1 MMRLPSQIPVVL
13 TTLMV
18 AATVAP
24 VSASPRAANA
34 IQRIQV
40 REASDQTIVEIESQA
55 KPTFTVF
62 KLADPPRLFVDVV
75 GADVSALEATM
86 NVSNG
91 VIGRIHA
98 LQYNGDVGEVGRI
111 VIEFEQNAAYDI
123 KTVGSTIRLMVD
135 GTQRTAPDLRLK
147 AAEVEARRIE
157 QAIERERKLLA
168 DLKSARADEER
179 LRVEARNARVQE
191 EKLTAEVAKARA
203 EAERLS
209 KTAQREADKVQ
220 SELELLKKT
229 KELEQAKADAL
240 ARAVRAEQARK
251 TALEEA
257 RQKATALQQAMEE
270 ARTHQEAMAASGR
283 ALEKREA
290 EEATAREALAKAQAE
305 RDAVAAKL
313 AEATAA
319 GRSAD
324 VVALDA
330 ELGEKMRAVRAAD
343 EVVVT
348 RREATNE
355 ARLARAQAQEALR
368 EANLRRDA
376 LEEGRRVATG
386 EAADQEKKRTEALGE
401 AVARRDETEA
411 TRRSAAAAR
420 ESALAQQRL
429 AALEKALS
437 EQRGQVEKAQE
448 QSEVEQAR
456 IALLKDQLTAEQD
469 KLSQLK
475 SASAVEEA
483 KVDTLKKE
491 VAGLEDKLSETE
503 ARTKAAEE
511 AYQRQMAAIERI
523 DRDGRAAAEANQT
536 AAMRTLEAA
545 RAAEAAKAE
554 RALAELEAARAAQAA
569 EAAKAA
575 EAQRA
580 LEAMKVEAA
589 KAAEKRA
596 ADAKL
601 ADAKR
606 AADAKAAA
614 ADAKAAAAERKA
626 EPAPEPK
633 AAPKV
638 AARPVITD
646 LNYRESHGNGR
657 VEIALTEDAAWEVTS
672 RSPRRLELQL
682 RGTVIPRELER
693 SLDTAE
699 FAGPVKLV
707 SSFRSADEPGTVRV
721 VVDLREA
728 VRDEVELADGKL
740 VWSFVGAATAS
751 SAPGAAPGQKPGQRL
766 PPGVHAFPG
775 LVAAQGGAVGKAG
788 AGGQGGQFLDSRR
801 RRAKRKYSGKK
812 INLTIK
818 DADIQ
823 HVLTFL
829 AKEGGVNIVAADD
842 VTGKVTFHLEN
853 IPWDLALD
861 MILKTQ
867 GYDYVKEYGVYRV
880 AKVEDIQKEFES
892 ELKRKQ
898 TIEEL
903 KPLVVRFI
911 TVNYASL
918 EEVTEHI
925 KTVLSKNGTVSA
937 DSATSTLI
945 VKDTEEHVIAAED
958 IVRRLDVQLPQ
969 VLIEARI
976 VEASTSFSREL
987 GVQWGGNFT
996 MSPAFGN
1003 PTGLAFPSVIGI
1015 SGGADDGTAPTNGL
1029 LTSNPNFAVNLPAAA
1044 GAGAGGALGLTL
1056 GSLGGAANLNLR
1068 LSAAEDTGQV
1078 KIISAPKILTIDGK
1092 KASIRQGVSIPISV
1106 VSANGVNT
1114 QFFNAELKLEVQTN
1128 TSPDG
1133 NIRLDLDITKN
1144 EPDFGQ
1150 TSANGAPTI
1159 QKKEAHTSLLVRDGD
1174 TTVIGGIFTRN
1185 TGSSNAKVPFLS
1197 KIPILGWFFQ
1207 NHRETDNRSEL
1218 LIFITPRIANRRAS
1232 LVDGGGP

>member
-1 MMRLPSQIPVVL
+1 MMRLPAQFPLAL
-13 TTLMV
+13 TAILVT
-18 AATVAP
+18 ATVAP

-40 REASDQTIVEIESQA
+40 REASDQTVVEIESQA

-147 AAEVEARRIE
+147 AAEVEAKRIE
-157 QAIERERKLLA
+157 QAIERERKLLT

-179 LRVEARNARVQE
+179 LRNEARAARLEE
-191 EKLTAEVAKARA
+191 EKLAAEVAKART

-209 KTAQREADKVQ
+209 KKAQLEADKVQ
-220 SELELLKKT
+220 GELGQLKKT

-240 ARAVRAEQARK
+240 GRAVRAEQARK

-257 RQKATALQQAMEE
+257 REKAAALQKATDE
-270 ARTHQEAMAASGR
+270 ARAHEDAMTAAGR
-283 ALEKREA
+283 AVDKREA
-290 EEATAREALAKAQAE
+290 EESVTQQALTAAQVA

-324 VVALDA
+324 IVKLDA
-330 ELGEKMRAVRAAD
+330 DLGEKLKAVRAA
-343 EVVVT
+343 
-348 RREATNE
+348 EAAHAVKHEAVNE

-368 EANLRRDA
+368 EANARRDA
-376 LEEGRRVATG
+376 LEAGRRVAAG

-401 AVARRDETEA
+401 AVARRDETES
-411 TRRSAAAAR
+411 TRRSADAAR
-420 ESALAQQRL
+420 ESELAQQRL
-429 AALEKALS
+429 AALEAALS
-437 EQRGQVEKAQE
+437 GQREQVKKAQE

-456 IALLKDQLTAEQD
+456 IALLKDQLTGEQEKLAE
-469 KLSQLK
+469 LK
-475 SASAVEEA
+475 SASAVEAA
-483 KVDTLKKE
+483 KVDTLKQE

-503 ARTKAAEE
+503 ARTKVAEA
-511 AYQRQMAAIERI
+511 AYQKQMAALERIER
-523 DRDGRAAAEANQT
+523 DGQAAAESNHT
-536 AAMRTLEAA
+536 AAMKTLEAA
-545 RAAEAAKAE
+545 RAAEAEKAK
-554 RALAELEAARAAQAA
+554 RALAELEAARAEQKA

-580 LEAMKVEAA
+580 LAAMKT
-589 KAAEKRA
+589 
-596 ADAKL
+596 DG
-601 ADAKR
+601 
-606 AADAKAAA
+606 AKAAA
-614 ADAKAAAAERKA
+614 A
-626 EPAPEPK
+626 
-633 AAPKV
+633 AAPKSSDKG

-646 LNYRESHGNGR
+646 LNYKESHGNGR
-657 VEIALTEDAAWEVTS
+657 VEIALTEDATYEVTS
-672 RSPRRLELQL
+672 RTPRRLELQL

-693 SLDTAE
+693 SLDTGD

-728 VRDEVELADGKL
+728 VRDDVQLADGKL
-740 VWSFVGAATAS
+740 VWSFTGAAQAS
-751 SAPGAAPGQKPGQRL
+751 SDTGAEQRPGKRL

-788 AGGQGGQFLDSRR
+788 AGGSGGQFIDNNRR
-801 RRAKRKYSGKK
+801 RRTKRKYSGKK

-842 VTGKVTFHLEN
+842 VSGKVTFHLEN

-918 EEVTEHI
+918 EEVTQHI

-1015 SGGADDGTAPTNGL
+1015 SGGADDSTAPGTGL

-1185 TGSSNAKVPFLS
+1185 TGSSSAKVPFLS